1 MDYKILDVTKEK
13 DKVKLDLEI
22 QNKYFNKAV
31 GKAYKKISQ
40 KANIPGFRKGKVP
53 YQVID
58 TNFGK
63 QYVFNE
69 AASIALSE
77 LYPQVIDNAD
87 INPIDYPQVKFKE
100 ITEGK
105 PLGVELTV
113 PVEPE
118 IKAPD
123 YTKVEVGAKPA
134 EVSQEEIDNYIDRVR
149 DKYSSL
155 EPVNEDKK
163 AQEGDFVTID
173 FEGKVDGKV
182 LEDGKSEDFVL
193 EIGSKTLTP
202 EFEKAIVGMKKGE
215 EKTID
220 FTLPQN
226 IKRDDLAGK
235 KAEFKV
241 KLKEIKKKVIPEI
254 DKDFLKDVG
263 DYESREEFEKEVKE
277 DLSQQKEQGRREEIL
292 GKIIDQLIEKADIK
306 APAAMV
312 QNRTEQMK
320 KEFDNSL
327 KTQNINKKNYLQATG
342 MDESVLEQQF
352 KQRAEIEIKQYLLFK
367 ALEKAEKDKIE
378 PAEEDINKEAEQII
392 SNYKKEEEKK
402 KIESYLQT
410 PEGKENLA
418 SSVRRKNL
426 IDKLINSAKVV
437 DREEEPEKKV
447 ITPESQEGKQEKK
460 LWTPNQK

>member
-155 EPVNEDKK
+155 EPVDEDKE

-173 FEGKVDGKV
+173 FEGKVDGKA

-241 KLKEIKKKVIPEI
+241 KLKEIKKKIIPEI

-263 DYESREEFEKEVKE
+263 DYESREEFEKDVKE

-367 ALEKAEKDKIE
+367 ALEKTEKDKIE

-402 KIESYLQT
+402 KIENYLQT

-437 DREEEPEKKV
+437 DQEEEPAKKV